1 MCSLDRQSR
10 KNFEV
15 LEEVRKTKRWIK
27 RGPLAKSTKTLAG
40 EELLKLIKSQSW
52 LWSWKRMPITN
63 KLSIHPTSGGGFWF
77 EPYEEEEE

>member
-1 MCSLDRQSR
+1 MSFDRQCK

-15 LEEVRKTKRWIK
+15 LEEVRATKRWIK
-27 RGPLAKSTKTLAG
+27 RGPLAKSSKTLTG
-40 EELLKLIKSQSW
+40 EELLKLIKLGSW

-63 KLSIHPTSGGGFWF
+63 KLSIQPANGGGFWF